1 MYGGVQLNV
10 QPAFNEFVL
19 IFNWCFILT
28 KGDENKYIG
37 YLKRTCKE
45 RWKGTKKTENAIKT
59 KQVRELQIK
68 IESMFPV
75 KDIEMLPYY
84 SV

>member
-1 MYGGVQLNV
+1 M
-10 QPAFNEFVL
+10 
-19 IFNWCFILT
+19 
-28 KGDENKYIG
+28 
-37 YLKRTCKE
+37 KRY
-45 RWKGTKKTENAIKT
+45 KKTENAIKT